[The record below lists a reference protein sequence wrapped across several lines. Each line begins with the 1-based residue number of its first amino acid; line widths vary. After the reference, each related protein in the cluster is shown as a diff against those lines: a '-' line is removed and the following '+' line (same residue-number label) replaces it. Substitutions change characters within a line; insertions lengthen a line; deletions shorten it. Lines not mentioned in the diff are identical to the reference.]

1 MTSALPTPD
10 PAVPSDDTRLF
21 RYYPRKRIDQLFGG
35 ALFLPT
41 FGKLRELDP
50 FEAALV
56 AGELA
61 HLDRVN
67 REHPF
72 KPHLARQM
80 DDVTARN
87 LYVSC
92 WCGSD
97 HEGIDMWHRYV
108 GEEPDGG
115 VAIVSDVRSLREAL
129 ADVDSPV
136 TIRRCSYD
144 FDMNHEGHVT
154 GHDLHFRKRRCY
166 EHEKEVRAV
175 FVHPYRPKDGYL
187 VLVDPVSLIHEVR
200 LCPGASEKFRRAVE
214 AMMEEH
220 GIPPDRLRRSEMD
233 VRPPEVPL
241 R

>member
-1 MTSALPTPD
+1 MTSDSPVD
-10 PAVPSDDTRLF
+10 SAVPPDGTRLF
-21 RYYPRKRIDQLFGG
+21 RYYPRHRLAQLFGG
-35 ALFLPT
+35 GLWLPT
-41 FGKLRELDP
+41 FGKLRVEDP

-72 KPHLARQM
+72 EPHLARQM
-80 DDVTARN
+80 DDVTAHH

-92 WCGSD
+92 WCERE

-108 GEEPDGG
+108 GTESDSGIA
-115 VAIVSDVRSLREAL
+115 VVSDVRSLRAAL

-144 FDMNHEGHVT
+144 LDMNGEGHVT
-154 GHDLHFRKRRCY
+154 GDRLHFRKRPCFQ
-166 EHEKEVRAV
+166 HENEVRAV
-175 FVHPYRPKDGYL
+175 FVHPYRPQSGFV
-187 VLVDPVSLIHEVR
+187 VLVDPVNLIHEVR
-200 LCPGASEKFRRAVE
+200 LCPGASEKFRRAV
-214 AMMEEH
+214 AGMMEEH
-220 GIPPDRLRRSEMD
+220 GIPTGRLRRSEMD
-233 VRPPEVPL
+233 VRPPDVPL